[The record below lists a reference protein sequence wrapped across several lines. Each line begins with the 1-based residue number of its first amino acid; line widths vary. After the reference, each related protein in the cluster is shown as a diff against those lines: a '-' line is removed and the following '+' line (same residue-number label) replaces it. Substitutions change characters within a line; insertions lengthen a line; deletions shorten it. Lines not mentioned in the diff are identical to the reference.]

1 MRKFQAKESLVSQFK
16 VHEEKIRYL
25 VAGGW
30 NTVFGYGT
38 FAAMFFF
45 WGDYIHYMAIMI
57 ISYIVSVSNAYISYK
72 FFVFKTKGNYLRE
85 YLRFYLVYGFAFIL
99 NIVLL
104 PVSVEVFKINP
115 LISQA
120 AIVMVTVVFSYLG
133 HKNYSFDV
141 SQDND
146 VAHKEKL
153 P

>member
-25 VAGGW
+25 LAGSW
-30 NTVFGYGT
+30 NTVFGYAA

-45 WGDYIHYMAIMI
+45 WGNNIHYMAIMI
-57 ISYIVSVSNAYISYK
+57 ISYIVSISNAYISYK

-99 NIVLL
+99 NIIML
-104 PVSVEVFKINP
+104 PLSVEIFQINP

-120 AIVMVTVVFSYLG
+120 AIVLFTAVFSYIG
-133 HKNYSFDV
+133 HKNFSFDV
-141 SQDND
+141 S
-146 VAHKEKL
+146 
-153 P
+153 